1 MLHLPL
7 AGIGKKL
14 HRLKVVL
21 PRWHRLQPVQ
31 YVFGAFLLTA
41 GLWAGD
47 ALETHH
53 VTAVRFWSLG
63 DVTRIAVETDGQFV
77 VHSDRLDNPIR
88 LFYDLVGTKPTLG
101 SKAMT
106 VIPVSDKLL
115 RQIRVAETQHNVTR
129 IVLDLEGM
137 AEATT
142 SRLED
147 PNRLII
153 ELRAP
158 GAASSSKSSAKP
170 PVEAEAVHRPF
181 TPPPARATVPEPT
194 PRHPQLSSMDPP
206 PTVAAASV
214 PPAPA
219 MDLNPAP

>member
-31 YVFGAFLLTA
+31 YLLGAVLLTA

-47 ALETHH
+47 PSETHH

-63 DVTRIAVETDGQFV
+63 DVTRIAVETDGEFV

-88 LFYDLVGTKPTLG
+88 LFYDLVGTRPTLG

-106 VIPVSDKLL
+106 VIPVSDRLL
-115 RQIRVAETQHNVTR
+115 RQIRVAETQRNVTR

-153 ELRAP
+153 ELRTP
-158 GAASSSKSSAKP
+158 GAAFSSQSSAKP
-170 PVEAEAVHRPF
+170 AVEAEGVHRPF
-181 TPPPARATVPEPT
+181 SPPPVRAIVAEPT
-194 PRHPQLSSMDPP
+194 TRRPQF
-206 PTVAAASV
+206 
-214 PPAPA
+214 
-219 MDLNPAP
+219 

>member
-31 YVFGAFLLTA
+31 YLLGAVLLTA

-47 ALETHH
+47 PSETHH

-88 LFYDLVGTKPTLG
+88 LFYDLVGTKPSLG

-106 VIPVSDKLL
+106 VIPVSDQLL
-115 RQIRVAETQHNVTR
+115 RQIRIPETRRNVTR
-129 IVLDLEGM
+129 IVLDLEGT
-137 AEATT
+137 AEPTP
-142 SRLED
+142 SPLRN
-147 PNRLII
+147 PNRLITK
-153 ELRAP
+153 LR
-158 GAASSSKSSAKP
+158 
-170 PVEAEAVHRPF
+170 
-181 TPPPARATVPEPT
+181 T
-194 PRHPQLSSMDPP
+194 
-206 PTVAAASV
+206 
-214 PPAPA
+214 PAPA
-219 MDLNPAP
+219 PFATAPP

>member
-7 AGIGKKL
+7 AGLGTKL
-14 HRLKVVL
+14 HRLKPVL
-21 PRWHRLQPVQ
+21 PRWHRLQPMQLLLCGV
-31 YVFGAFLLTA
+31 FLLA
-41 GLWAGD
+41 GGIWAGD
-47 ALETHH
+47 PSETHH

-88 LFYDLVGTKPTLG
+88 LFYDLAGTKPTLG

-106 VIPVSDKLL
+106 VIPVSDRLL
-115 RQIRVAETQHNVTR
+115 RQIRIAETQRNVTR

-153 ELRAP
+153 ELRTP
-158 GAASSSKSSAKP
+158 GAASSSRSSAKP
-170 PVEAEAVHRPF
+170 PVEAESVRRPF
-181 TPPPARATVPEPT
+181 SPPPPGAVISELT
-194 PRHPQLSSMDPP
+194 PRRPQLTSMDPP
-206 PTVAAASV
+206 PT
-214 PPAPA
+214 
-219 MDLNPAP
+219 

>member
-106 VIPVSDKLL
+106 LIPVSDKLL
-115 RQIRVAETQHNVTR
+115 RPIRVPQTQRHGTPL
-129 IVLDLEGM
+129 VLDLVAM
-137 AEATT
+137 SQATT
-142 SRLED
+142 PRLE
-147 PNRLII
+147 
-153 ELRAP
+153 
-158 GAASSSKSSAKP
+158 
-170 PVEAEAVHRPF
+170 
-181 TPPPARATVPEPT
+181 EP
-194 PRHPQLSSMDPP
+194 
-206 PTVAAASV
+206 
-214 PPAPA
+214 
-219 MDLNPAP
+219 